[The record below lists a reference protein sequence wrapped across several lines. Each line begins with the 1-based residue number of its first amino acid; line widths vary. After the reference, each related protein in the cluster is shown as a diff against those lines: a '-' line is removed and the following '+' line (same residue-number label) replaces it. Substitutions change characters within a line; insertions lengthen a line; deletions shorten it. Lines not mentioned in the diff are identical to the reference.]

1 MRDEGLV
8 ATAVVD
14 ALVDGS
20 SSPCALPN
28 DELLVAFDE
37 LAARRRAIDAALV
50 RVAGEVAARSD
61 GLAAEDSLARAAG
74 HRSVR
79 EMVQHRVGVRSREAS
94 ILCAVADATR
104 SRVALSGA
112 TIPVAHPHVAAALA
126 AGAIAIAQAHAIV
139 DPLVAS
145 GGRVAP
151 GDLEIAELDLVAHAC
166 GTDPADDGAPMVPE
180 DLATVARRWIAHLDP
195 DGEEPSHDDQLA
207 QRYLRMTR
215 RRDGMLKGEFLAMP
229 EQGDAV
235 ESLMDALVKPR
246 RVVFEDG
253 CGADDDRDAEDDPDA
268 VDADAVDERPVDER
282 TLEQRR
288 IDALADVAQHYAA
301 TEAPKICE
309 EAPTLVVTVSED
321 ALHGRADRL
330 ADLATLQ
337 RSGLP
342 VPVHVAARIL
352 CDGYVQGVV
361 QRADGEPLRL
371 GRRRRLFSMSQRR
384 AIVARDRHCR
394 APGCTAPPAWCE
406 THHVVRW
413 ADDGRTDVANGIL
426 LCRFHHS
433 EVHRGALSVLPAT
446 TDAGD
451 DRAGADSALR
461 TRGPRRR
468 WRVTSAYRRRPR
480 VRPSPSRTPM
490 RT

>member
-1 MRDEGLV
+1 MRDETV
-8 ATAVVD
+8 ETAVVD
-14 ALVDGS
+14 ALVAGS
-20 SSPCALPN
+20 ASPSSLPN

-50 RVAGEVAARSD
+50 RVVGEVAARSD
-61 GLAAEDSLARAAG
+61 GLAPEDSLARAAG

-79 EMVQHRVGVRSREAS
+79 ELVQDRVGVRSREAA
-94 ILCAVADATR
+94 ILCAVAEATR

-145 GGRVAP
+145 GARIAP
-151 GDLEIAELDLVAHAC
+151 DDLGIAELDLVAHAC
-166 GTDPADDGAPMVPE
+166 GIDPADDGAPMVPE
-180 DLATVARRWIAHLDP
+180 DLAVVARRWIAHLDP
-195 DGEEPSHDDQLA
+195 DGEEPSHDDRLA
-207 QRYLRMTR
+207 QRYLRMSR

-229 EQGDAV
+229 EQGDAI
-235 ESLMDALVKPR
+235 ESLIDALVKPR
-246 RVVFEDG
+246 RVVFEDA
-253 CGADDDRDAEDDPDA
+253 CGADDESEL
-268 VDADAVDERPVDER
+268 ADVVAARPMDER
-282 TLEQRR
+282 TMQQRR
-288 IDALADVAQHYAA
+288 IDVLADVAHHHAA
-301 TEAPKICE
+301 TEAPRICE

-337 RSGLP
+337 RSELP

-352 CDGYVQGVV
+352 CDGYVQAVV
-361 QRADGEPLRL
+361 QRSDGEPLRL

-394 APGCTAPPAWCE
+394 APGCAAPPAWCE

-413 ADDGRTDVANGIL
+413 ADGGRTDVANGIL
-426 LCRFHHS
+426 LCRFHHA
-433 EVHRGALSVLPAT
+433 EVHRGALTVLPAT
-446 TDAGD
+446 PAEAGD
-451 DRAGADSALR
+451 RADADHAPR
-461 TRGPRRR
+461 RREPRRR
-468 WRVTSAYRRRPR
+468 WRITSAYRRR
-480 VRPSPSRTPM
+480 SRLRGSSLRAPM